1 MENADL
7 KGVLFEQPA
16 QIQINKA
23 LKDKCVKIVRI
34 NGLFSSSK
42 SFAIS
47 GAVISGIHLI
57 VADTK
62 EQAQMFA
69 NDLYVLLGD
78 DDVFYLPTSKGTVSR
93 ISSINDSSHK
103 VQRTA
108 AINALNSFIDGSS
121 KSSYIVLVTYP
132 AAIHEKIMNK
142 VELDNS
148 IFKIRKGDK
157 LSHDF
162 IKETLAEY
170 GFNRVDFVG
179 EPGEYAVR
187 GGIIDLF
194 SFSDDKPYRLDFFGD
209 EIEVIKQFDINTQR
223 SIKDIDSI
231 DIYPNIYDNDVDT
244 HKNEV
249 FITDFISKTESYIW
263 IDTIDYV
270 KDQIKLMD
278 DVAKSNSSSL
288 FEDFYKNKLII
299 IGEIDYDKDVQG
311 YNTEEVI
318 FNVSPQPSFNKN
330 FNLLESDLKR
340 RIDEGYS
347 IYISSDNPKQFERL
361 RSIFAHNEQDD
372 LSKVPRFAELR
383 YALSGGFIDNK
394 AKVCVYTDHQ
404 IFDRYHK
411 IKIKREVARSEK
423 LTLNEL
429 SAFQIGDYVV
439 HIDHGVGVF
448 GGLVKTNLNGK
459 VQEAIKLI
467 YKDNDVIFVSIHGIH
482 RISRF
487 KSKDGTPPKIY
498 KLGNGAWEKLKTQ
511 TKSKVKDIAR
521 DLIKLYAERRQAKG
535 FAFSAD
541 TYMQNEL
548 EASFIYE
555 DTPDQLKTTQAVK
568 EDMEKDCPMD
578 RLVCGDVGFGKTEIA
593 VRAAFKAVADSKQ
606 VAVLVPTTILALQH
620 YKTFLKRLK
629 DFPCKV
635 EYLSRLKS
643 AKEIQAISDEL
654 ANGKIDIIIG
664 THRLLNKEIKFKDL
678 GLLIIDEEQKFGVAA
693 KEKLRQMK
701 MSIDTLTLTATPI
714 PRTLQFSLLGA
725 RDLSIINT
733 PPPNR
738 LPVQTEIIDFDEDL
752 IREIIT
758 SEIERG
764 GQVFFVH
771 NKVEDILA
779 IEDIIKRIC
788 PGVKTAVGHGKMEPK
803 ELESIVLDF
812 MAGDYDVLVATTI
825 VENGIDV
832 PNANTIIINQAQNFG
847 LSDLHQLRGRVGRSN
862 QKAYCYLIVPPMV
875 SISDD
880 ARRRLRAIEAFSD
893 LGSGFNIAMQDLD
906 IRGAGNL
913 LGGEQSG
920 FIADMGFETYQRIL
934 EEAFMELKQ
943 EEYLKS
949 GGEESDLSG
958 RKELKKARKI
968 DLTRGEKNSE
978 EFEEAVEKTK
988 LADQYITDCTID
1000 TDLELLIPDNYISQV
1015 SEKIRLYKELDTLLR
1030 EDDLKKFEENL
1041 IDRFGELPYQ
1051 LRQLMFVVRLRREAI
1066 KLGFER
1072 IILKNNKMLVYFV
1085 HDSRS
1090 PYYASPVFEGILSV
1104 VSSGFNAFVLKEQNN
1119 KLMMTANEV
1128 GNVEMAYNI
1137 VLQLKE
1143 KLQKQNFV
1151 RWN

>member
-1 MENADL
+1 MNIS
-7 KGVLFEQPA
+7 GVLFEQPT
-16 QIQINKA
+16 QQQVNRA
-23 LKDKCVKIVRI
+23 LKNSNVQIIRI

-42 SFAIS
+42 SFVIS
-47 GAVISGIHLI
+47 GAVISGVHLVI
-57 VADTK
+57 ADTK
-62 EQAQMFA
+62 EQAQMFV
-69 NDLYVLLGD
+69 NDFYVLLGD
-78 DDVFYLPTSKGTVSR
+78 DNVYYLPTSKGTVSR
-93 ISSINDSSHK
+93 ISTINDSSHK

-108 AINALNSFIDGSS
+108 AINALNSFTDGS
-121 KSSYIVLVTYP
+121 YNGNFIVLVTYP
-132 AAIHEKIMNK
+132 AAIHEKVINK
-142 VELDNS
+142 VKLDNS
-148 IFKIRKGDK
+148 ILKIKKGDK
-157 LSHDF
+157 LSHEF

-170 GFNRVDFVG
+170 GFHRVDFVG

-209 EIEVIKQFDINTQR
+209 EIEELKQFDINTQR
-223 SIKDIDSI
+223 SVKDVDYIDV
-231 DIYPNIYDNDVDT
+231 YPNIYDNECN
-244 HKNEV
+244 KSEEV
-249 FITDFISKTESYIW
+249 FITDFLVNTESYVW
-263 IDTIDYV
+263 VDTIDYV
-270 KDQIKLMD
+270 KDRIKLLD
-278 DVAKSNSSSL
+278 DVEKSNSSALVDS
-288 FEDFYKNKLII
+288 FYRSKLITL
-299 IGEIDYDKDVQG
+299 GEIDFNRDIKG
-311 YNTEEVI
+311 YNTEEII

-330 FNLLESDLKR
+330 FKLLESDLKK
-340 RIDEGYS
+340 RIEEGYS
-347 IYISSDNPKQFERL
+347 VYISSDNPKQFERL
-361 RSIFAHNEQDD
+361 RSIFAHNERDD
-372 LSKVPRFAELR
+372 LSRVPKFTELR
-383 YALSGGFIDNK
+383 YALSGGFVDNK

-411 IKIKREVARSEK
+411 IKIKREVARGEK

-429 SAFQIGDYVV
+429 NAFQIGDYVV

-548 EASFIYE
+548 EASFMYE
-555 DTPDQLKTTQAVK
+555 DTPDQLKTTQSVK

-620 YKTFLKRLK
+620 YKTFVKRLQ

-635 EYLSRLKS
+635 EYISRLRS
-643 AKEIQAISDEL
+643 AKEIKVICNEL
-654 ANGKIDIIIG
+654 AEGRIDIIIG
-664 THRLLNKEIKFKDL
+664 THRLLNKEIRFKDL
-678 GLLIIDEEQKFGVAA
+678 GLLIIDEEQKFGVSA

-738 LPVQTEIIDFDEDL
+738 LPVQTEIIDFDEEL

-758 SEIERG
+758 SEVERG

-812 MAGDYDVLVATTI
+812 MAGDYDVLIATTI
-825 VENGIDV
+825 VENGIDI

-920 FIADMGFETYQRIL
+920 FIAEMGFETYQRIL

-943 EEYLKS
+943 EEYQKS
-949 GGEESDLSG
+949 GGEKEDLSG
-958 RKELKKARKI
+958 SKELKKARRI
-968 DLTRGEKNSE
+968 DLTKGERNSE
-978 EFEEAVEKTK
+978 EFEEAVEKTR

-1000 TDLELLIPDNYISQV
+1000 TDLELLIPDSYISQV
-1015 SEKIRLYKELDTLLR
+1015 SEKIRLYKELDTLYR
-1030 EDDLKKFEENL
+1030 EDDLKRFEESLN
-1041 IDRFGELPYQ
+1041 DRFGELPAQ
-1051 LRQLMFVVRLRREAI
+1051 LKQLMFVVRLRREAI

-1072 IILKNNKMLVYFV
+1072 IVLKSNKMLIYFV
-1085 HDSRS
+1085 HDSKS

-1104 VSSGFNAFVLKEQNN
+1104 VSLGFNAFSLKEQNN
-1119 KLMMTANEV
+1119 KLMMTANDI
-1128 GNVEMAYNI
+1128 GNVEEAYNI